1 MLTLGYSPIVC
12 PAKETKGD
20 GMNLFGRIAGS
31 LVLVFLLGLMSQ
43 SAQASSIRLYW
54 INGFGSWFGY
64 ARVEIDGR
72 KAGGI
77 KSGGQLKID
86 VEPGKHLVRVYVPLS
101 FDSDKVEVVGP
112 AGGDQ
117 FLKVRRDFD
126 TFLYSPTGPLPMF
139 TFRIEP
145 VASAFALGEINAK
158 KLKTPVQAVPGPAP
172 KKTEKTKKKGWT
184 PGSNR

>member
-1 MLTLGYSPIVC
+1 
-12 PAKETKGD
+12 
-20 GMNLFGRIAGS
+20 MNFFRRTAGC
-31 LVLVFLLGLMSQ
+31 LILVFSLGLISQ
-43 SAQASSIRLYW
+43 PAQASSIRLYW

-77 KSGGQLKID
+77 KSGGQLNID
-86 VEPGKHLVRVYVPLS
+86 IEPGKHLVRVYVPLS
-101 FDSDKVEVVGP
+101 FDSDKVEVVVP

-145 VASAFALGEINAK
+145 VTNAFALGEISAK
-158 KLKTPVQAVPGPAP
+158 KLKAPVQAVPGPAP
-172 KKTEKTKKKGWT
+172 QKTAKTKKKGWT
-184 PGSNR
+184 PGANR

>member
-1 MLTLGYSPIVC
+1 MRFFARTAVC
-12 PAKETKGD
+12 VALFLAIFA
-20 GMNLFGRIAGS
+20 MNQQAE
-31 LVLVFLLGLMSQ
+31 
-43 SAQASSIRLYW
+43 ASSIRLYW

-101 FDSDKVEVVGP
+101 FDSDKVEVVVP
-112 AGGDQ
+112 AGGAQ

-145 VASAFALGEINAK
+145 VSSAAALGEISAK
-158 KLKTPVQAVPGPAP
+158 KLKAPVEAVPGPAP
-172 KKTEKTKKKGWT
+172 QKTAKTKKKGWA
-184 PGSNR
+184 PGANR